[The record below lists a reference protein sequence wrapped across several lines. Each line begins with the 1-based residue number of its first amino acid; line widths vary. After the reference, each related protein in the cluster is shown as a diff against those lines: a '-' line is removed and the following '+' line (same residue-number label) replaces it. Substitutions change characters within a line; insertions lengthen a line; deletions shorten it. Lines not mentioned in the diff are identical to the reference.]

1 MHNTFFKL
9 NIWSQLTIFHFSVDI
24 FEKCLNICPHQCLPN
39 PPNCHSTAS
48 SEMILRFNIAD
59 ADDYYVWNIFVNC
72 LQSFQLPL
80 KWVCG
85 NATGVLAFVGESK
98 IVQLVHPWYCS
109 WIQNTATASKILQI
123 LKLTQPKYWKYQNGC
138 VLLNTLHYV
147 AIPFEERFQK
157 FWKVNA

>member
-1 MHNTFFKL
+1 MFNFSPGIGLSDPASITKCITHFFKL

-85 NATGVLAFVGESK
+85 NATGVLAFVGATCASM
-98 IVQLVHPWYCS
+98 ILQLNPKYCNC
-109 WIQNTATASKILQI
+109 IQDTADTETNTTKILKI
-123 LKLTQPKYWKYQNGC
+123 PKWMC
-138 VLLNTLHYV
+138 
-147 AIPFEERFQK
+147 PS
-157 FWKVNA
+157 